1 MSEEKQIGRV
11 FSYFSKIGV
20 AAIEVTDEGLIL
32 GDKIHFRGS
41 TTDFE
46 QEVDSMQIEGEEVDE
61 VKPGKSVGIKVEERV
76 RPGDLVYKVL

>member
-1 MSEEKQIGRV
+1 MSEEKQIGKV
-11 FSYFSKIGV
+11 FSFFSKIGV
-20 AAIEVTDEGLIL
+20 AALEITDDSMAL

-46 QEVDSMQIEGEEVDE
+46 QEVDSMQIEGKEVQE
-61 VKPGKSVGIKVEERV
+61 VKSGKSVGIKVKDRV